1 MQPARPGRP
10 FRRSMAGTS
19 AQVAP
24 IWNGSWRQLT
34 TLMLVWGRPL
44 VGTWVLYPASYWMN
58 LRPRCL
64 LRIPGPSEEGGGVV
78 ARR

>member
-1 MQPARPGRP
+1 MQPAPPGRP
-10 FRRSMAGTS
+10 FRRRMAGTL

-34 TLMLVWGRPL
+34 TLMLVCGTPL
-44 VGTWVLYPASYWMN
+44 VGTWVLYPASHWMPP
-58 LRPRCL
+58 RPRCL

>member
-1 MQPARPGRP
+1 MQPAPPGRP
-10 FRRSMAGTS
+10 FRRRMAGTL

-34 TLMLVWGRPL
+34 TLMLVCGPPL
-44 VGTWVLYPASYWMN
+44 VGTRVLYPASHWMN